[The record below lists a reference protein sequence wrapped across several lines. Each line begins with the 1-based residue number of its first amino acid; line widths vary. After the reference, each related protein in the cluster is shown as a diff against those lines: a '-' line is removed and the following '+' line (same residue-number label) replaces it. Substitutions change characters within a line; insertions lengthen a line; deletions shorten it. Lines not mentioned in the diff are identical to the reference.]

1 MQACKHSLICR
12 QLSRLYF
19 VNCNQLYFVNA
30 VASNCGKKRGLL
42 RCCKAT
48 SSLLSTC
55 KPTPILPKLVK
66 CCIGR
71 CQILRVGDPPSNC
84 CCAVILSIPSNTS
97 TTTIMKNRIH
107 GFMVSST
114 VCYRQHKVYLLNL
127 SCKSLVNSNFH
138 HHYHNH
144 LRPCYHKLNFS
155 N

>member
-1 MQACKHSLICR
+1 MKQYIEQVETQWHPIYQQAIVQACKHSLICR

-42 RCCKAT
+42 RGCKAT

-71 CQILRVGDPPSNC
+71 CQILRVADPPSNC
-84 CCAVILSIPSNTS
+84 CCAVILSIPYNTS
-97 TTTIMKNRIH
+97 TTTIMKNWIH

-114 VCYRQHKVYLLNL
+114 VCYRQQISL
-127 SCKSLVNSNFH
+127 SVESFL
-138 HHYHNH
+138 
-144 LRPCYHKLNFS
+144 
-155 N
+155 